1 MTGLSPAR
9 ARIVEAFGSIRRR
22 AAIVSAF
29 LIVAH
34 GALGAL
40 FGTLLAWSGGSG
52 AWGMGILAILAAAG
66 SAAWTLARLPAVA
79 AGRLLEQRFPE
90 CRNVFI
96 TADEVLD
103 GTLDVN
109 ETAAERV
116 FARAAGMLAE
126 IDTSRAVAVGR
137 RVTISLAVTAAS
149 AAVITMIWRAATRAQ
164 P

>member
-1 MTGLSPAR
+1 MTSLSPSR

-22 AAIVSAF
+22 AAVASAF
-29 LIVAH
+29 LVVAH

-40 FGTLLAWSGGSG
+40 FGTLLAWSGDSG
-52 AWGMGILAILAAAG
+52 PWAMAMLAGLAAAG

-79 AGRLLEQRFPE
+79 AGRLLEQHFPE

-116 FARAAGMLAE
+116 FARAAGMLSD
-126 IDTSRAVAVGR
+126 IDTSSAVAVGN

-149 AAVITMIWRAATRAQ
+149 AAAIALIWRAALSGQ
-164 P
+164 H